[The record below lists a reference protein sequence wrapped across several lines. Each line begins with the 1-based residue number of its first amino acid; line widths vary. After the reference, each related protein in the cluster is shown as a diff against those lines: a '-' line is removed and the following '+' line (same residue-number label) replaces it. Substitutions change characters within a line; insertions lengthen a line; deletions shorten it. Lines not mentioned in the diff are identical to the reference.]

1 MSEAERPFTTLC
13 RDDEG
18 ALMARFEDPPSHA
31 EFEAWAVD
39 LARRIGA
46 TIGERIDTPEARL
59 WPLHIGEETLT
70 FLHAGEQ
77 GTFLIAYEK
86 SAEALLRTA
95 HGLLEAIARRI
106 GEPGQ

>member
-1 MSEAERPFTTLC
+1 MSESERPFTTLC

-18 ALMARFEDPPSHA
+18 ALMARFEDPPSHS

-59 WPLHIGEETLT
+59 WPLRVGGETLT
-70 FLHAGEQ
+70 FLHAGER
-77 GTFLIAYEK
+77 GTFLIAYEP
-86 SAEALLRTA
+86 SAEALLRTTR
-95 HGLLEAIARRI
+95 GLLETIAQRI
-106 GEPGQ
+106 GDTR